1 MKNMRLL
8 IAAVGLVLSGPA
20 SLWAEQPPVERAQ
33 QATEALNAA
42 ADLMAQ
48 AESGSDR
55 VAALTEA
62 IRAYEQGLA
71 AMREGLRVAAIR
83 ERYLTLDFESRREQ
97 LSQLL
102 GVLQTLERATTPLL
116 LIHPT
121 GPVGTARSG
130 MMMSEVTPA
139 LNRQAEELRAQLQEL
154 AALQAFQESAARDL
168 EWGLSGAQQAR
179 VNLSQA
185 INDRTD
191 LPRRFADD
199 PVRVQIMADNSQ
211 TLQGFADKLQEA
223 EATEPP
229 ETALPFA
236 DAAGK
241 LPLPTEGTVLR
252 GFNEEDAAGLKR
264 PGIVLSTRP
273 LSLITAPWP
282 ATVRYA
288 GPFLDYG
295 NVIILEPDAAYLMVL
310 AGLDQVY
317 VELGQILDQDEPV
330 GLLGGSQPA
339 TEEFLIEASQ
349 GGGTIEQ
356 ETLYI
361 EIRKDGTPVDP
372 AKWFALGNN

>member
-71 AMREGLRVAAIR
+71 AMREGLRAAAIR

>member
-8 IAAVGLVLSGPA
+8 IAAIGLVLSGPA
-20 SLWAEQPPVERAQ
+20 SLWAEQPPVARAQ
-33 QATEALNAA
+33 QATEALNQAA
-42 ADLMAQ
+42 ELMAK

-71 AMREGLRVAAIR
+71 AMREGLRAAAIR

-168 EWGLSGAQQAR
+168 EWGLSGVQQAR

-229 ETALPFA
+229 ETAVPFA
-236 DAAGK
+236 DMAGK
-241 LPLPTEGTVLR
+241 LPLPAEGTVLR

-317 VELGQILDQDEPV
+317 VELGQILDQDEPI

-349 GGGTIEQ
+349 GGGTIDQ

-361 EIRKDGTPVDP
+361 EIRKDGTPTDP
-372 AKWFALGNN
+372 ARWFALGNN

>member
-1 MKNMRLL
+1 
-8 IAAVGLVLSGPA
+8 
-20 SLWAEQPPVERAQ
+20 
-33 QATEALNAA
+33 
-42 ADLMAQ
+42 
-48 AESGSDR
+48 
-55 VAALTEA
+55 
-62 IRAYEQGLA
+62 
-71 AMREGLRVAAIR
+71 
-83 ERYLTLDFESRREQ
+83 
-97 LSQLL
+97 
-102 GVLQTLERATTPLL
+102 
-116 LIHPT
+116 
-121 GPVGTARSG
+121 
-130 MMMSEVTPA
+130 
-139 LNRQAEELRAQLQEL
+139 LQEL
-154 AALQAFQESAARDL
+154 AALQAFQQSAARDL
-168 EWGLSGAQQAR
+168 EWGLSGVQQAR

-211 TLQGFADKLQEA
+211 TLQGFAEKLHEA
-223 EATEPP
+223 EATDPP
-229 ETALPFA
+229 ATAVPFA
-236 DAAGK
+236 DAAGR
-241 LPLPTEGTVLR
+241 LPVPTEGTVLR

-295 NVIILEPDAAYLMVL
+295 NVIILEPDAEYLIVL

-317 VELGQILDQDEPV
+317 VEVGQILDQDEPV

-349 GGGTIEQ
+349 GGGTIDQ

-361 EIRKDGTPVDP
+361 EIRKDGTPTDP
-372 AKWFALGNN
+372 ARWFALGNN

>member
-1 MKNMRLL
+1 MKNIRLL
-8 IAAVGLVLSGPA
+8 IAAIALALSGHAP
-20 SLWAEQPPVERAQ
+20 LWAEQPPVARAQ
-33 QATEALNAA
+33 HATEALNAA
-42 ADLMAQ
+42 AELMAQ
-48 AESGSDR
+48 AEGGSDR
-55 VAALTEA
+55 VAALTGA

-71 AMREGLRVAAIR
+71 AMREGLRAAAIR
-83 ERYLTLDFESRREQ
+83 ERFLTLDFESRREQ
-97 LSQLL
+97 LSRLL

-139 LNRQAEELRAQLQEL
+139 LNRQAEDLRAQLQEL

-168 EWGLSGAQQAR
+168 EWGLSGVQQAR

-185 INDRTD
+185 ISDRTD

-199 PVRVQIMADNSQ
+199 PVRVQIMADNSR
-211 TLQGFADKLQEA
+211 TLQGFADKLLEA

-229 ETALPFA
+229 DTAAPFS

-241 LPLPTEGTVLR
+241 LPLPAEGTVLR
-252 GFNEEDAAGLKR
+252 GFNEADAAGLKR
-264 PGIVLSTRP
+264 PGLVLSTRP

-295 NVIILEPDAAYLMVL
+295 NVIILEPDAAYLIVL

-317 VELGQILDQDEPV
+317 VEPGQILDQGEPV

-349 GGGTIEQ
+349 GGGTIDQ

-361 EIRKDGTPVDP
+361 EIRKDGTPTDP

>member
-71 AMREGLRVAAIR
+71 AMREGLRAAAIR

-252 GFNEEDAAGLKR
+252 GFNEADAAGLKR

-317 VELGQILDQDEPV
+317 VELGQILDQGEPV

>member
-8 IAAVGLVLSGPA
+8 IAAIGLALSGPA
-20 SLWAEQPPVERAQ
+20 SLWAEQPPVARAQ
-33 QATEALNAA
+33 QATEALNQAA
-42 ADLMAQ
+42 ELMAK

-71 AMREGLRVAAIR
+71 AMREGLRAAAIR

-168 EWGLSGAQQAR
+168 EWGLSGVQQAR

-229 ETALPFA
+229 ETAVPFA
-236 DAAGK
+236 DMAGK
-241 LPLPTEGTVLR
+241 LALPAEGTVLR

-317 VELGQILDQDEPV
+317 VELGQILDQDEPI

-349 GGGTIEQ
+349 GGGTIDQ

-361 EIRKDGTPVDP
+361 EIRKDGTPTDP
-372 AKWFALGNN
+372 ARWFALGNN

>member
-20 SLWAEQPPVERAQ
+20 SLWAEQPPVARAQ
-33 QATEALNAA
+33 QATEALNQAA
-42 ADLMAQ
+42 ELMAE

-71 AMREGLRVAAIR
+71 AMREGLRAAAIR

-168 EWGLSGAQQAR
+168 EWGLSGVQQAR

-229 ETALPFA
+229 ETAVPFA
-236 DAAGK
+236 DMAGK
-241 LPLPTEGTVLR
+241 LALPAEGTVLR

-317 VELGQILDQDEPV
+317 VELGQILDQDEPI

-349 GGGTIEQ
+349 GGGTIDQ

-361 EIRKDGTPVDP
+361 EIRKDGTPTDP
-372 AKWFALGNN
+372 ARWFALGNN

>member
-1 MKNMRLL
+1 MKNIRLL

-20 SLWAEQPPVERAQ
+20 TLWAEQPPVERAQ

-42 ADLMAQ
+42 AELMAQ
-48 AESGSDR
+48 ADSGSDR
-55 VAALTEA
+55 VAALSGA

-71 AMREGLRVAAIR
+71 AMREGLRAAAIR

-154 AALQAFQESAARDL
+154 AALQAFQQSAARDL
-168 EWGLSGAQQAR
+168 EWGLSGVQQAR

-211 TLQGFADKLQEA
+211 TLQGFAEKLHEA
-223 EATEPP
+223 EATDPP
-229 ETALPFA
+229 ATAVPFA
-236 DAAGK
+236 DAAGR

-295 NVIILEPDAAYLMVL
+295 NVIILEPDAEYLIVL

-317 VELGQILDQDEPV
+317 VEVGQILDQDEPV

-349 GGGTIEQ
+349 GGGTIDQ

-361 EIRKDGTPVDP
+361 EIRKDGTPTDP
-372 AKWFALGNN
+372 ARWFALGNN

>member
-71 AMREGLRVAAIR
+71 AMREGLRAAAIR

-168 EWGLSGAQQAR
+168 EWGLSGVQQAR

>member
-8 IAAVGLVLSGPA
+8 IAAIGLVLSGPA
-20 SLWAEQPPVERAQ
+20 SLWAEQPPVARAQ
-33 QATEALNAA
+33 QATEALNQAA
-42 ADLMAQ
+42 ELMAK

-71 AMREGLRVAAIR
+71 AMREGLRAAAIR

-168 EWGLSGAQQAR
+168 EWGLSGVQQAR

-199 PVRVQIMADNSQ
+199 PVRVQIMADNSL

-229 ETALPFA
+229 DTAVPFA
-236 DAAGK
+236 DMAGK
-241 LPLPTEGTVLR
+241 LPLPAEGTVLR

-317 VELGQILDQDEPV
+317 VELGQILDQDEPI

-349 GGGTIEQ
+349 GGGTIDQ

-361 EIRKDGTPVDP
+361 EIRKDGTPTDP
-372 AKWFALGNN
+372 ARWFALGNN

>member
-8 IAAVGLVLSGPA
+8 IAAVGLVLSGPG

-71 AMREGLRVAAIR
+71 AMREGLRAAAIR

-295 NVIILEPDAAYLMVL
+295 NVIILEPDAAFLMVL

>member
-8 IAAVGLVLSGPA
+8 IAAIGLVLSGPA
-20 SLWAEQPPVERAQ
+20 SLWAEQPPVARAQ
-33 QATEALNAA
+33 QATEALNQAA
-42 ADLMAQ
+42 ELMAK

-71 AMREGLRVAAIR
+71 AMREGLRAAAIR

-168 EWGLSGAQQAR
+168 EWGLSGVQQAR

-229 ETALPFA
+229 ETAVPFA
-236 DAAGK
+236 DMAGK
-241 LPLPTEGTVLR
+241 LALPAEGTVLR

-317 VELGQILDQDEPV
+317 VELGQILDQDEPI

-349 GGGTIEQ
+349 GGGTIDQ

-361 EIRKDGTPVDP
+361 EIRKDGTPTDP
-372 AKWFALGNN
+372 ARWFALGNN

>member
-8 IAAVGLVLSGPA
+8 IAAIGLVLSGPA
-20 SLWAEQPPVERAQ
+20 SLWAEQPPVARAQ
-33 QATEALNAA
+33 QATEALNQAA
-42 ADLMAQ
+42 ELMAK

-71 AMREGLRVAAIR
+71 AMREGLRAAAIR

-168 EWGLSGAQQAR
+168 EWGLSGVQQAR

-229 ETALPFA
+229 DTAVPFA
-236 DAAGK
+236 DMAGK
-241 LPLPTEGTVLR
+241 LPLPAEGTVLR

-317 VELGQILDQDEPV
+317 VELGQILDQDEPI

-349 GGGTIEQ
+349 GGGTIDQ

-361 EIRKDGTPVDP
+361 EIRKDGTPTDP
-372 AKWFALGNN
+372 ARWFALGNN

>member
-71 AMREGLRVAAIR
+71 AMREGLRAAAIR

-252 GFNEEDAAGLKR
+252 GFNEADAAGLKR

-361 EIRKDGTPVDP
+361 EIRKDGTPTDP
-372 AKWFALGNN
+372 ARWFALGNN

>member
-1 MKNMRLL
+1 MKQVRLL
-8 IAAVGLVLSGPA
+8 IAAVGLALSGPA
-20 SLWAEQPPVERAQ
+20 PLWAEQAPVERAQ

-42 ADLMAQ
+42 AGLMQQ
-48 AESGSDR
+48 AESGKDR
-55 VAALTEA
+55 ITALTEA
-62 IRAYEQGLA
+62 IRAYEQGLT
-71 AMREGLRVAAIR
+71 AMREGLRAAAIR

-97 LSQLL
+97 LSQFL

-139 LNRQAEELRAQLQEL
+139 LNRQAEDLRAQLQEL

-168 EWGLSGAQQAR
+168 EWGLSGVQQAR

-185 INDRTD
+185 ISDRTD

-199 PVRVQIMADNSQ
+199 PVRVQILADNSR
-211 TLQGFADKLQEA
+211 TLQGFADKLQEV
-223 EATEPP
+223 EATEP
-229 ETALPFA
+229 ADSAAPFT

-264 PGIVLSTRP
+264 PGLVLSTRP

-295 NVIILEPDAAYLMVL
+295 NVIILEPDAAYLIVL

-317 VELGQILDQDEPV
+317 VDLGQILEQGEPV

-339 TEEFLIEASQ
+339 AEEFLIEASQ
-349 GGGTIEQ
+349 GGGTFDQ

-361 EIRKDGTPVDP
+361 EVREDGTPIDP
-372 AKWFALGNN
+372 AKWFAFGDN

>member
-1 MKNMRLL
+1 MKNVRLL
-8 IAAVGLVLSGPA
+8 IAAVALALSGAAPVG
-20 SLWAEQPPVERAQ
+20 AEQAPVERAQ

-42 ADLMAQ
+42 AELMAK
-48 AESGSDR
+48 AESGNDR
-55 VAALTEA
+55 IAALTEA
-62 IRAYEQGLA
+62 IRAYEHGLT
-71 AMREGLRVAAIR
+71 AMREGLRAAAIR
-83 ERYLTLDFESRREQ
+83 QRYLTLDFESRREQ

-139 LNRQAEELRAQLQEL
+139 LNRQAEGLRAQLLEL
-154 AALQAFQESAARDL
+154 AALQEFQKSAERDL
-168 EWGLSGAQQAR
+168 EWGLSGVQQAR

-185 INDRTD
+185 INDRVD

-199 PVRVQIMADNSQ
+199 PVRVQILADNSQ
-211 TLQGFADKLQEA
+211 TLQGFADKLQEV
-223 EATEPP
+223 EATEPT
-229 ETALPFA
+229 E
-236 DAAGK
+236 DAAPFEEALGK
-241 LPLPTEGTVLR
+241 LPLPAEGTFLR

-264 PGIVLSTRP
+264 PGLVLSTRP
-273 LSLITAPWP
+273 LSLITAPWA

-295 NVIILEPDAAYLMVL
+295 NVIILEPDAAYLIVL

-317 VELGQILDQDEPV
+317 VELGQILDQGEPV

-349 GGGTIEQ
+349 GGGTIDQ
-356 ETLYI
+356 KTLYI
-361 EIRKDGTPVDP
+361 EIRKDGTPTDP
-372 AKWFALGNN
+372 AKWFAVGNN

>member
-8 IAAVGLVLSGPA
+8 IAAIGLVLSGSA
-20 SLWAEQPPVERAQ
+20 SLWAEQPPVARAQ
-33 QATEALNAA
+33 QATEALNQAA
-42 ADLMAQ
+42 ELMAK

-55 VAALTEA
+55 VAALTGA

-71 AMREGLRVAAIR
+71 AMREGLRAAAIR

-139 LNRQAEELRAQLQEL
+139 LNRQAEDLRAQLQEL
-154 AALQAFQESAARDL
+154 AALQAFQESATRDL
-168 EWGLSGAQQAR
+168 EWGLTGVQQAR

-223 EATEPP
+223 EQPEPP
-229 ETALPFA
+229 ETTVPFA

-317 VELGQILDQDEPV
+317 VELGQILDQDEPI

-349 GGGTIEQ
+349 GGGTIDQ

-361 EIRKDGTPVDP
+361 EIRKDGTPTDP
-372 AKWFALGNN
+372 AQWFALGNN

>member
-71 AMREGLRVAAIR
+71 AMREGLRAAAIR

-252 GFNEEDAAGLKR
+252 GFNEADAAGLKR

>member
-71 AMREGLRVAAIR
+71 AMREGLRAAAIR

-252 GFNEEDAAGLKR
+252 GFNEADAAGLKR

-317 VELGQILDQDEPV
+317 VELGQILDQDEPI